1 MYNIIADMFEYNLL
15 VRKQDLE
22 DTYLYIFGDQWHIFN
37 LLLIVVNDTG
47 FQKIN
52 KTGTTHFSFPS

>member
-22 DTYLYIFGDQWHIFN
+22 DTYLYIFGDQ
-37 LLLIVVNDTG
+37 
-47 FQKIN
+47 
-52 KTGTTHFSFPS
+52 